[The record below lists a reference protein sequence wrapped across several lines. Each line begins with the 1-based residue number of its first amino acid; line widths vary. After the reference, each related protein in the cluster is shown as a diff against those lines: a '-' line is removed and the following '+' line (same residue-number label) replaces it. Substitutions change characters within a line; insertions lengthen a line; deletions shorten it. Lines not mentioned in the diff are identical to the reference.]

1 MKKILLLFV
10 IQLFTIISVFS
21 QTLTKPPIYDWGI
34 KVQFLGEGNSI
45 HFLYQNPLYSP
56 MVAIDLI
63 DFVLPDIDE
72 SIKMTDKILF
82 ILEMEKTEKNINIT
96 DDFFDV
102 SLIRFGFRQKEV
114 HVGPKD
120 GRPGWRFREE
130 DTIRLKNAL
139 LDAKSK
145 MK

>member
-1 MKKILLLFV
+1 MKNLLLM
-10 IQLFTIISVFS
+10 IALFGFAFSVKS

-34 KVQFLGEGNSI
+34 KVQFLGEENSI
-45 HFLYQNPLYSP
+45 HFLYQNPQYSP
-56 MVAIDLI
+56 LVLIDLI
-63 DFVLPDIDE
+63 DFVLPNIDE
-72 SIKMTDKILF
+72 AINLTDKILF

-102 SLIRFGFRQKEV
+102 SLIRYGFKQKEV
-114 HVGPKD
+114 HVGPKNAVM
-120 GRPGWRFREE
+120 GWRFKEE

-139 LDAKSK
+139 LEAKSK